1 MTIVLILFVGW
12 AAAVSVILLFKKL
25 LEKPVLAT
33 SEDMEQICRRLTPVI
48 DKLDIDNRRVTYSE
62 VRDCR
67 NQVLGLRNDLSRAI
81 ARRKANGAE

>member
-12 AAAVSVILLFKKL
+12 AAAVIVILLFKKL

-48 DKLDIDNRRVTYSE
+48 DKLNIDNRRVTYSE

-67 NQVLGLRNDLSRAI
+67 DQLLGLRDDLCRAI

>member
-48 DKLDIDNRRVTYSE
+48 DKLDIDNHRVTYSVVE
-62 VRDCR
+62 DCR
-67 NQVLGLRNDLSRAI
+67 DQLLGLRNDLGRAI